1 MSNSQFSCGDLVVIK
16 QSAKTVENTI
26 RVKENTYGTIN
37 STFEVISFCPEFE
50 IKGDISPA
58 ACWITPVGKPHSSV
72 GMYVSELQHARTSK
86 QKAEKP
92 IEVDD
97 LVAEPPDLS
106 DFEV

>member
-1 MSNSQFSCGDLVVIK
+1 MSNQQFARGELVVIK
-16 QSAKTVENTI
+16 PSAKTVENTI
-26 RVKENTYGTIN
+26 RVKESTYGTIN

-50 IKGDISPA
+50 IRGAVSPA

-72 GMYVSELQHARTSK
+72 CMYVSELQHARTRK
-86 QKAEKP
+86 PKAEKP